1 MTVRGPPEPYRER
14 VPSVSRGARIF
25 DAALAVVITAVGV
38 AEIWVPFSSVQGQ
51 GSRVTSTLLVVL
63 AGLPLAVRR
72 SHPLPVL
79 LVITLSW
86 PVVYSVTPVLVLF
99 FGTFVPLG
107 VALFSVARYGRGR
120 APLYGALAT
129 AALLLFLD
137 LRVAVM
143 QEPGEI
149 VFHWGVCVLV
159 WLSGWALR
167 RTADRAA
174 AAMQQT
180 IAVEVAAA
188 ERTMAAVVEER
199 SRIARELHDVV
210 AHAVSMMVV
219 QAGAAEQVVDD
230 DPAFVRGALETI
242 RSTGRDALVEMRRVL
257 ALLRDQDEA
266 GALQPQP
273 GVAALGALVDSARAA
288 GLDVLLEVQGDQR
301 ELPAGLDL
309 AAYRI
314 VQEALTN
321 VRRHASASRASVRL
335 CFTDDEV
342 RVEVADDGRGVAT
355 GTPREGNGLIG
366 MRERA
371 GLYGGRLETTSAD
384 GRGFTV
390 IAVLPV
396 APA

>member
-1 MTVRGPPEPYRER
+1 MTVRARRAPYREQ
-14 VPSVSRGARIF
+14 VPTRGARIF
-25 DAALAVVITAVGV
+25 DAVLAVVITAVGV
-38 AEIWVPFSSVQGQ
+38 AEVWVPFSSVQGD
-51 GSRVTSTLLVVL
+51 GSRIASTLLVLV
-63 AGLPLAVRR
+63 AGLPLAARR
-72 SHPLPVL
+72 THPLPVL
-79 LVITLSW
+79 LVIVLVW
-86 PVVYSVTPVLVLF
+86 PVTYSVTPVLVLF

-120 APLYGALAT
+120 APAYGAAAT

-149 VFHWGVCVLV
+149 VFHWGVCTLV

-167 RTADRAA
+167 RMADRAT

-180 IAVEVAAA
+180 VAVEVAAA

-199 SRIARELHDVV
+199 TRIARELHDVV

-230 DPAFVRGALETI
+230 DPEFVRGALGTI

-257 ALLRDQDEA
+257 ALLRDQDDP

-273 GVAALGALVDSARAA
+273 GVDALGTLVDGARSA
-288 GLDVLLEVQGDQR
+288 GLEVSLEVCGQQR
-301 ELPAGLDL
+301 PLPAGLEV

-321 VRRHASASRASVRL
+321 VRRHASASRARVRVS
-335 CFTDDEV
+335 FADDEV
-342 RVEVADDGRGVAT
+342 RIEVADDGRGVPA
-355 GTPREGNGLIG
+355 GPPREGHGLIG

-371 GLYGGRLETTSAD
+371 GLYGGRLEATSAA

-390 IAVLPV
+390 TAVLPV